1 MGPCEKGIL
10 LSFINSHPFTD
21 AIVGIIVAVS
31 QVEVIIVA
39 IATGLIVHFVPK
51 VCVKQNPILSQDQN
65 GNNEELGAARP
76 DDLPLYESV
85 CLSGYTGEYVA
96 VQPSPDYQGASM
108 PEYL

>member
-1 MGPCEKGIL
+1 MGPCEKGML

-21 AIVGIIVAVS
+21 AIFGIIAAVS

-39 IATGLIVHFVPK
+39 IATGLIVHFAPK
-51 VCVKQNPILSQDQN
+51 VCIKQNPILSQ
-65 GNNEELGAARP
+65 ELGPARP

-85 CLSGYTGEYVA
+85 CLSGYTGEFVG
-96 VQPSPDYQGASM
+96 VQSSSDYQAASM